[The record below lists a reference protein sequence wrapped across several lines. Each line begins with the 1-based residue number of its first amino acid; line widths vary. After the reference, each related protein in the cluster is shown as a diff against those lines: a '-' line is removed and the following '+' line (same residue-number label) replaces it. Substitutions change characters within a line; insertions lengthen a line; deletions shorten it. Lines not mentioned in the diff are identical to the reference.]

1 MARSVKR
8 SFGFAG
14 FGAPIVLVITLAA
27 CGGDDDSSL
36 GTEVE
41 IKPSSYVTTPSTTT
55 PPTAAPGA
63 SSGQPGDTS
72 PIEQVHVV
80 QPGEFLSGI
89 AADYEVDM
97 EEIAE
102 YNGWADGTSHP
113 LYPDDQVE
121 IPPNAMIPSPEDEDE
136 GDDDSDEETESTE
149 DDSDSGDE
157 DETETTEEDDE
168 PELCPDGEPRGRY
181 TVKAGDFPASVAAA
195 LDVTLEQL
203 NEANANTPGYS
214 GFIVGIRIN
223 IPCGAESTETTE
235 G

>member
-55 PPTAAPGA
+55 PATAAPGA
-63 SSGQPGDTS
+63 STGQPGDRS
-72 PIEQVHVV
+72 PTEQLHVV
-80 QPGEFLSGI
+80 KPGEFLSGI
-89 AADYEVDM
+89 AADYDVDM

-102 YNGWADGTSHP
+102 YNSWADGTSHP
-113 LYPDDQVE
+113 LFPDDQVR

-136 GDDDSDEETESTE
+136 DDEETESTE
-149 DDSDSGDE
+149 EDSDSGDE
-157 DETETTEEDDE
+157 DDTETTEESDD
-168 PELCPDGEPRGRY
+168 PELCPDGEPRGTY
-181 TVKAGDFPASVAAA
+181 TVKAGDFPASVARR
-195 LDVTLEQL
+195 LDVTVDQL
-203 NEANANTPGYS
+203 NEANANTSGYS
-214 GFIVGIRIN
+214 AFIVGIKIN

>member
-1 MARSVKR
+1 MARSLKR
-8 SFGFAG
+8 SIGFAS
-14 FGAPIVLVITLAA
+14 FGAPFLLVVALAA
-27 CGGDDDSSL
+27 CGGDDESSL

-41 IKPSSYVTTPSTTT
+41 IKPSSFVTTPSTT
-55 PPTAAPGA
+55 PAPTAAAGEAPTGEPGETT
-63 SSGQPGDTS
+63 PGT
-72 PIEQVHVV
+72 QVHVV

-97 EEIAE
+97 EEIADF
-102 YNGWADGTSHP
+102 NTWADGVNHP
-113 LYPDDQVE
+113 LFPDDQVR
-121 IPPNAMIPSPEDEDE
+121 IPPGGVIPSPEDE
-136 GDDDSDEETESTE
+136 DSDEETESTDE
-149 DDSDSGDE
+149 DSDSGDE